1 MSLYSLISNQT
12 IAVDNHNCATA
23 IKWDRKLHI
32 HKRMNKGSKSSLE
45 FRLYFAD
52 GSPRVEFT
60 NQRGKDFRILE
71 EEIREAFYDKQIC
84 RKFIDSFY
92 DAILPIV
99 KCDKRKIDDMKRVA
113 RRAAKRI
120 AVAFDLDDTITDE
133 FIKRGD
139 LFFNKFKEQYVAVD
153 FSNNRI
159 LVGDEEQSLMELA
172 K

>member
-12 IAVDNHNCATA
+12 IAVDNHNSAAA

-60 NQRGKDFRILE
+60 NQRGKDYHILE
-71 EEIREAFYDKQIC
+71 KDIREAFNDTQIC
-84 RKFIDSFY
+84 CKFIDSFY
-92 DAILPIV
+92 DALLPIV
-99 KCDKRKIDDMKRVA
+99 NCDKRKIADMKRVA

-120 AVAFDLDDTITDE
+120 AIAFELDDTITEE
-133 FIKRGD
+133 FVVRGD
-139 LFFNKFKEQYVAVD
+139 LFFNQFDDKYVAVD
-153 FSNNRI
+153 FSRNII
-159 LVGDEEQSLMELA
+159 LVGDEKQAVIEEA

>member
-12 IAVDNHNCATA
+12 IGVDNHNSAAA
-23 IKWDRKLHI
+23 IKWDRELHI

-52 GSPRVEFT
+52 ESPRVEFT
-60 NQRGKDFRILE
+60 NQRGKDYHILE
-71 EEIREAFYDKQIC
+71 EEIREAFYDAQIC

-99 KCDKRKIDDMKRVA
+99 NCDKRKVADMKRVA

-120 AVAFDLDDTITDE
+120 AVAFDLDDTITEE

-139 LFFNKFKEQYVAVD
+139 LFFNKFKDQYVAVD

-159 LVGDEEQSLMELA
+159 LVGDEEQSIIELA